1 MGRAATWI
9 SRNRLAAAI
18 IGVGALAA
26 LGALGAS
33 ACGSQRASGPNARS
47 TSVTTSPVASTTF
60 DTDATTTSA
69 SATTSTSVGVTT
81 STIASTTTIAPGPLT
96 LAIDGVGAQRFGQP
110 ADPVIAALSGELGPP
125 SDDRTEPAARSSYGL
140 CPGTEVRVAEW
151 GGFAL
156 LFTDGDTVYAP
167 GGSFRFFAWRLVD
180 RGAATP
186 PLATAVGID
195 LGDTAADVRAA
206 YGADAQ
212 VFEDDVAG
220 PAFTVGSRPDQLR
233 GDLTSLTDS
242 GTVVGLAAGA
252 ICAD

>member
-1 MGRAATWI
+1 MTR
-9 SRNRLAAAI
+9 RRLAVAI
-18 IGVGALAA
+18 GGVATVVA

-33 ACGSQRASGPNARS
+33 SCGSQRADDGSRPE
-47 TSVTTSPVASTTF
+47 TSVSAPPIDRS
-60 DTDATTTSA
+60 TTSA
-69 SATTSTSVGVTT
+69 AEHPPTSGAATTSTSAT
-81 STIASTTTIAPGPLT
+81 STSGTTIPVATTVPPGPLT
-96 LAIDGVGAQRFGQP
+96 LAVDGVGVQRFGQP
-110 ADPVIAALSGELGPP
+110 ADAVIAALSAELGPP
-125 SDDRTEPAARSSYGL
+125 SDDRTEPASSSSYGL

-186 PLATAVGID
+186 PLGTAAGID
-195 LGDTAADVRAA
+195 LGDTTADVREA
-206 YGADAQ
+206 YGTDVQ
-212 VFEDDVAG
+212 VFEDDVQG

-233 GDLTSLTDS
+233 GDLTSVTDA

-252 ICAD
+252 VCAG